1 MSVKSTAS
9 FAAIL
14 IAGGTVGSVI
24 TTALRAQSTPPAYL
38 IMTWRRSRRS
48 TDPRS
53 LRRCNHLA
61 VGLSSVVASWTHL
74 RVRHPHAL

>member
-38 IMTWRRSRRS
+38 G
-48 TDPRS
+48 
-53 LRRCNHLA
+53 HLELFA
-61 VGLSSVVASWTHL
+61 GLAF
-74 RVRHPHAL
+74 